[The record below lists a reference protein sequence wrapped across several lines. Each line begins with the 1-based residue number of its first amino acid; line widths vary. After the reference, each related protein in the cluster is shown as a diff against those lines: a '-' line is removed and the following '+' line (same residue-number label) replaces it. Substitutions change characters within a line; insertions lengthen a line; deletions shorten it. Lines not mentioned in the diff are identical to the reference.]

1 MQFFLERRPKK
12 VSLEHWAWLGIAVQP
27 GSKTVDRIL
36 RVFPDPEEFFLSGD
50 SGISKVGGINATEA
64 LRIRATSLD
73 VAKKAVDTAENYGA
87 KVITK
92 ESLYYPQNLLS
103 IESAPPVLYVLGD
116 ENCLNAEPAIAV
128 VGTRRLSEYGNKM
141 AGIIAGGLGSA
152 GALVVSGMAL
162 GIDSAAHKAC
172 LAVGGKTVAVQ
183 GCGIC
188 KTFPPE
194 NVELK
199 ELIAAN
205 GAVISEFVPDAE
217 PAGSYFP
224 IRNRIVSGMSL
235 GVCVVEAAAR
245 SGTSITANLAF
256 EQGRKVFA
264 VPADVNRTTSQGT
277 FKLLRNG
284 AIPVADAKDILSEFG
299 DDLTAHLSFDR
310 IQKRKIEK
318 NPEAKNERPK
328 KQPKPVKKAP
338 PAGISKNALAIYDVL
353 DRNPKSSDEISDLT
367 GLSSPMVSVG
377 LTELEIAGLISP
389 VSGRRFV
396 IA

>member
-1 MQFFLERRPKK
+1 M
-12 VSLEHWAWLGIAVQP
+12 SLEHWAWLGIAAQP
-27 GSKTVDRIL
+27 GNRIVDDIL

-50 SGISKVGGINATEA
+50 LGIEKVGTINSKDA

-73 VAKKAVDTAENYGA
+73 VAKRAVETAENYGA
-87 KVITK
+87 KVLTK
-92 ESLYYPQNLLS
+92 ESEFYPQNLLS

-116 ENCLNAEPAIAV
+116 ETCLNQEPAVAV
-128 VGTRRLSEYGNKM
+128 VGTRRISEYGNKM
-141 AGIIAGGLGSA
+141 AKIIAGGLGSA

-172 LAVGGKTVAVQ
+172 LSAGGKTVAVQ

-205 GAVISEFVPDAE
+205 GAVISEFVPDEEAR
-217 PAGSYFP
+217 SSFFP

-256 EQGRKVFA
+256 DQGRKVFA
-264 VPADVNRTTSQGT
+264 VPADVNRSTSQGT
-277 FKLLRNG
+277 FRLLRSG
-284 AIPVADAKDILSEFG
+284 AIPVADAKDILMEFG
-299 DDLTAHLSFDR
+299 EEYTSHLSFEK

-318 NPEAKNERPK
+318 NPEAKNERPEK
-328 KQPKPVKKAP
+328 ASKPVKKAP
-338 PAGISKNALAIYDVL
+338 PSGLSKNAAAIYSVL
-353 DRNPKSSDEISDLT
+353 DRTPKSADEISELT
-367 GLSSPMVSVG
+367 NLASSAVAVG
-377 LTELEIAGLISP
+377 LTELELLGLIIP
-389 VSGRRFV
+389 ASGRRFV

>member
-1 MQFFLERRPKK
+1 M
-12 VSLEHWAWLGIAVQP
+12 SLEHWAWLGIASQP
-27 GSKTVDRIL
+27 GNRIVDDIL

-50 SGISKVGGINATEA
+50 LGIEKVGTINEADA

-73 VAKKAVDTAENYGA
+73 VAKKAIDSAENYGA

-92 ESLYYPQNLLS
+92 ESPFYPQNLLS
-103 IESAPPVLYVLGD
+103 IKTAPPVLYVLGD
-116 ENCLNAEPAIAV
+116 ETCLNMEPAIGI
-128 VGTRRLSEYGNKM
+128 VGTRRMSEYGSKM
-141 AGIIAGGLGSA
+141 ASVISGGLGSA

-172 LAVGGKTVAVQ
+172 LAAGGKTVAIQ

-205 GAVISEFVPDAE
+205 GAVISEFIPDDEAR
-217 PAGSYFP
+217 SSFFP

-235 GVCVVEAAAR
+235 GVCVIEAAAR

-256 EQGRKVFA
+256 DQGRKVFA
-264 VPADVNRTTSQGT
+264 VPADVNRSTSQGT
-277 FKLLRNG
+277 FRLLRNG

-299 DDLTAHLSFDR
+299 EDLIAHLDLEKIER
-310 IQKRKIEK
+310 RKIEK
-318 NPEAKNERPK
+318 NPEAKNERPE
-328 KQPKPVKKAP
+328 KQPKHVKKAP
-338 PAGISKNALAIYDVL
+338 PAGLSKNAAAIYGVL
-353 DRNPKSSDEISDLT
+353 DRIPKNTDEISDLT
-367 GLSSPMVSVG
+367 ELSSSAVAVG
-377 LTELEIAGLISP
+377 LTELELLGLIVP
-389 VSGRRFV
+389 ASGRRFV

>member
-1 MQFFLERRPKK
+1 M
-12 VSLEHWAWLGIAVQP
+12 SLEHWVWLGIAIQP
-27 GSKTVDRIL
+27 GSKIVDDIL

-50 SGISKVGGINATEA
+50 SGIEKIKSIKEADA

-73 VAKKAVDTAENYGA
+73 VAKRAIETAENYGA
-87 KVITK
+87 KIITK
-92 ESLYYPQNLLS
+92 ESGFYPQNLLK
-103 IESAPPVLYVLGD
+103 IEAAPPVLYVLGD
-116 ENCLNAEPAIAV
+116 ETCLNTVPAVAV
-128 VGTRRLSEYGNKM
+128 VGTRRLSEYGDKM
-141 AGIIAGGLGSA
+141 AQIIAGGLGSA

-172 LAVGGKTVAVQ
+172 LSAGGKTVAVQ

-194 NVELK
+194 NIELK

-205 GAVISEFVPDAE
+205 GAVISEFPPDSEAR
-217 PAGSYFP
+217 SSFFP

-235 GVCVVEAAAR
+235 GVCVIEAAAR

-256 EQGRKVFA
+256 DQGRKVFA

-277 FKLLRNG
+277 FRLLRSG

-299 DDLTAHLSFDR
+299 DEHTAHLSFEK

-318 NPEAKNERPK
+318 NPEAKNERPEK
-328 KQPKPVKKAP
+328 LPKPVKKAP
-338 PAGISKNALAIYDVL
+338 PPGLSKSALAIYEVL
-353 DRNPKSSDEISDLT
+353 DRIPKSADEISELT
-367 GLSSPMVSVG
+367 ELPSSSIAVG
-377 LTELEIAGLISP
+377 LTELELLGLVIPS
-389 VSGRRFV
+389 SGRRFV

>member
-1 MQFFLERRPKK
+1 M
-12 VSLEHWAWLGIAVQP
+12 SLEHWAWLGIAAQP
-27 GSKTVDRIL
+27 GNNLVDHIL

-50 SGISKVGGINATEA
+50 PGIEKVGHISEADA

-73 VAKKAVDTAENYGA
+73 VAKKAIESAENYGA

-92 ESLYYPQNLLS
+92 ESIYYPQNLLS
-103 IESAPPVLYVLGD
+103 IEAAPPVLYVLGD
-116 ENCLNAEPAIAV
+116 ETCLNMEPAVGI
-128 VGTRRLSEYGNKM
+128 VGTRRMSEYGNSM
-141 AGIIAGGLGSA
+141 AKIIAGGLGSA

-172 LAVGGKTVAVQ
+172 LSAGGKTVAVQ

-194 NVELK
+194 NLELK

-217 PAGSYFP
+217 PRSSFFP

-235 GVCVVEAAAR
+235 GVCVIEAAAR

-256 EQGRKVFA
+256 KQGRKVFA
-264 VPADVNRTTSQGT
+264 VPADVNRPTSQGT
-277 FKLLRNG
+277 FRLLRSG
-284 AIPVADAKDILSEFG
+284 AIPVANAKDILTEFG
-299 DDLTAHLSFDR
+299 EEYTAHLNLDN
-310 IQKRKIEK
+310 IKKQMPEK
-318 NPEAKNERPK
+318 AASSKNERPEKMPKAIK
-328 KQPKPVKKAP
+328 KQA
-338 PAGISKNALAIYDVL
+338 PAGLSKNASAIYGIL
-353 DRNPKSSDEISDLT
+353 DRTPKSADEISDLT
-367 GLSSPMVSVG
+367 NLSSSAVAVG
-377 LTELEIAGLISP
+377 LTELELMGLITP
-389 VSGRRFV
+389 ASGRRFV

>member
-1 MQFFLERRPKK
+1 M
-12 VSLEHWAWLGIAVQP
+12 SLEHWAWLGIAAQP
-27 GSKTVDRIL
+27 GSKIVDDIL

-50 SGISKVGGINATEA
+50 SGIAKVGTINGADA

-73 VAKKAVDTAENYGA
+73 VAKKAVETAENYGA
-87 KVITK
+87 KVLTK
-92 ESLYYPQNLLS
+92 ESEFYPQGLLG
-103 IESAPPVLYVLGD
+103 IKSAPPVLYVLGD
-116 ENCLNAEPAIAV
+116 ETCLNAEPAIAV
-128 VGTRRLSEYGNKM
+128 VGTRRMSEYGNKM
-141 AGIIAGGLGSA
+141 AQIIAGGLGSA

-172 LAVGGKTVAVQ
+172 LASGGKTVAVQ

-205 GAVISEFVPDAE
+205 GAVISEFIPDAE
-217 PAGSYFP
+217 AAGSFFP

-235 GVCVVEAAAR
+235 GVCVIEAAAR

-277 FKLLRNG
+277 FRLLRNG
-284 AIPVADAKDILSEFG
+284 AIPVADAKDILAEFG
-299 DDLTAHLSFDR
+299 DEYTAHLNIEK

-318 NPEAKNERPK
+318 NPSAKNEKPEKTPK
-328 KQPKPVKKAP
+328 LIKKAP
-338 PAGISKNALAIYDVL
+338 PSGLSKNASAIYRVL
-353 DRNPKSSDEISDLT
+353 DRTPKSADEISDLT
-367 GLSSPMVSVG
+367 ELSSSAVAVG
-377 LTELEIAGLISP
+377 LTELELLGLITP
-389 VSGRRFV
+389 ASGRRFV

>member
-1 MQFFLERRPKK
+1 M
-12 VSLEHWAWLGIAVQP
+12 SLEHWVWLGIAIQP
-27 GSKTVDRIL
+27 GSKIVDDIL

-50 SGISKVGGINATEA
+50 SGIEKIKSIKEADA

-73 VAKKAVDTAENYGA
+73 VAKRAIETAENYGA
-87 KVITK
+87 KIITK
-92 ESLYYPQNLLS
+92 ESGFYPQNLLK
-103 IESAPPVLYVLGD
+103 IEAAPPVLYVLGD
-116 ENCLNAEPAIAV
+116 ETCLNTVPAVAV
-128 VGTRRLSEYGNKM
+128 VGTRRLSEYGDKM
-141 AGIIAGGLGSA
+141 AQIIAGGLGSA

-172 LAVGGKTVAVQ
+172 LSAGGKTVAVQ

-194 NVELK
+194 NIELK

-205 GAVISEFVPDAE
+205 GAVISEFPPDSEAR
-217 PAGSYFP
+217 SSFFP

-235 GVCVVEAAAR
+235 GVCVIEAAAR

-256 EQGRKVFA
+256 DQGRKVFA
-264 VPADVNRTTSQGT
+264 IPADVNRTTSQGT
-277 FKLLRNG
+277 FRLLRSG

-299 DDLTAHLSFDR
+299 DEHTAHLSFEK

-318 NPEAKNERPK
+318 NPEAKNERPEK
-328 KQPKPVKKAP
+328 LPKPVKKAP
-338 PAGISKNALAIYDVL
+338 PPGLSKSALAIYEVL
-353 DRNPKSSDEISDLT
+353 DRIPKSADEISELT
-367 GLSSPMVSVG
+367 ELPSSSIAVG
-377 LTELEIAGLISP
+377 LTELELLGLVIPS
-389 VSGRRFV
+389 SGRRFV

>member
-1 MQFFLERRPKK
+1 M
-12 VSLEHWAWLGIAVQP
+12 SLEHWAWLGIAAQP
-27 GSKTVDRIL
+27 GSKIVDDIL

-50 SGISKVGGINATEA
+50 SGIAKVGTINGADA

-73 VAKKAVDTAENYGA
+73 VAKKAVETAENYGA
-87 KVITK
+87 KVLTK
-92 ESLYYPQNLLS
+92 KSEFYPQGLLG
-103 IESAPPVLYVLGD
+103 IKSAPPVLYVLGD
-116 ENCLNAEPAIAV
+116 ETCLNAEPAIAV
-128 VGTRRLSEYGNKM
+128 VGTRRMSEYGNKM
-141 AGIIAGGLGSA
+141 AQIIAGGLGSA

-172 LAVGGKTVAVQ
+172 LASGGKTVAVQ

-205 GAVISEFVPDAE
+205 GAVISEFIPDAE
-217 PAGSYFP
+217 AAGSFFP

-235 GVCVVEAAAR
+235 GVCVIEAAAR

-277 FKLLRNG
+277 FRLLRNG
-284 AIPVADAKDILSEFG
+284 AIPVADAKDILAEFG
-299 DDLTAHLSFDR
+299 DEYTAHLNIEK

-318 NPEAKNERPK
+318 NPSAKNEKPEKAPK
-328 KQPKPVKKAP
+328 LIKKAP
-338 PAGISKNALAIYDVL
+338 PSGLSKNASAIYRVL
-353 DRNPKSSDEISDLT
+353 DRTPKSADEISDLT
-367 GLSSPMVSVG
+367 ELSSSAVAVG
-377 LTELEIAGLISP
+377 LTELELLGLITP
-389 VSGRRFV
+389 ASGRRFV

>member
-1 MQFFLERRPKK
+1 M
-12 VSLEHWAWLGIAVQP
+12 SLEHWVWLGIAIQP
-27 GSKTVDRIL
+27 GSKIVDDIL

-50 SGISKVGGINATEA
+50 SGIEKIKSIKEADA

-73 VAKKAVDTAENYGA
+73 VAKRAIETAENYGA
-87 KVITK
+87 KIITK
-92 ESLYYPQNLLS
+92 ESGFYPQNLLK
-103 IESAPPVLYVLGD
+103 IEAAPPVLYVLGD
-116 ENCLNAEPAIAV
+116 ETCLNTVPAVAV
-128 VGTRRLSEYGNKM
+128 VGTRRLSEYGDKM
-141 AGIIAGGLGSA
+141 AQIIAGGLGSA

-162 GIDSAAHKAC
+162 GIASAAHKAC
-172 LAVGGKTVAVQ
+172 LSAGGKTVAVQ

-194 NVELK
+194 NIELK

-205 GAVISEFVPDAE
+205 GAVISEFPPDSEAR
-217 PAGSYFP
+217 SSFFP

-235 GVCVVEAAAR
+235 GVCVIEAAAR

-256 EQGRKVFA
+256 DQGRKVFA

-277 FKLLRNG
+277 FRLLRSG

-299 DDLTAHLSFDR
+299 DEHTAHLSFEK

-318 NPEAKNERPK
+318 NPEAKNERPEK
-328 KQPKPVKKAP
+328 LPKPVKKAP
-338 PAGISKNALAIYDVL
+338 PPGLSKSAFAIYEVL
-353 DRNPKSSDEISDLT
+353 DRIPKSADEISELT
-367 GLSSPMVSVG
+367 ELPSSSIAVG
-377 LTELEIAGLISP
+377 LTELELLGLVIPS
-389 VSGRRFV
+389 SGRRFV

>member
-1 MQFFLERRPKK
+1 M
-12 VSLEHWAWLGIAVQP
+12 SLEHWAWLGIAAQP
-27 GSKTVDRIL
+27 GNRIVDDIL

-50 SGISKVGGINATEA
+50 LGIEKVGTINSKDA

-73 VAKKAVDTAENYGA
+73 VAKRAVETAENYGA
-87 KVITK
+87 KVLTK
-92 ESLYYPQNLLS
+92 ESEFYPQNLLS

-116 ENCLNAEPAIAV
+116 ETCLNQEPAVAV
-128 VGTRRLSEYGNKM
+128 VGTRRISEYGNKM
-141 AGIIAGGLGSA
+141 AKIIAGGLGSA

-172 LAVGGKTVAVQ
+172 LSAGGKTVAVQ

-205 GAVISEFVPDAE
+205 GAVISEFVPDEEAR
-217 PAGSYFP
+217 SSFFP

-256 EQGRKVFA
+256 DQGRKVFA
-264 VPADVNRTTSQGT
+264 VPADVNRSTSQGT
-277 FKLLRNG
+277 FRLLRSG
-284 AIPVADAKDILSEFG
+284 AIPVADAKDILMEFG
-299 DDLTAHLSFDR
+299 EEYTSHLSFEK

-318 NPEAKNERPK
+318 NPEAKNERPEK
-328 KQPKPVKKAP
+328 TSKPVKKAP
-338 PAGISKNALAIYDVL
+338 PSGLSKNAAAIYSVL
-353 DRNPKSSDEISDLT
+353 DRTPKSADEISELT
-367 GLSSPMVSVG
+367 NLASSAVAVG
-377 LTELEIAGLISP
+377 LTELELLGLIIP
-389 VSGRRFV
+389 ASGRRFV